1 MLKQK
6 NIIKFLRTNWYY
18 SVWIIY
24 SFVLTFIMQWIQ
36 LKSLTNVF
44 QYIHES
50 TFYFVVNFGI
60 VLTSMS
66 LVLLV
71 KRKVFIFSLVTFL
84 WGFLSLANAIVTHFR
99 GTPLMFSDVFLIKE
113 AAKLIDLYF
122 TPTIMIG
129 FVVVVVILFIIM
141 GFLFK
146 VKSSVKKLDY
156 VIRGIVC
163 SCAILGLYVVEEND
177 WMAPIKSNYTK
188 SYQTYGFSYS
198 ILNSIYPYLGSNQVV
213 YNDEN
218 MDEIMSAMAL
228 PVAASDLRSTVDSEA
243 PYNLIVIQLE
253 SFMDPLLIQGAEYSE
268 DPIATFRALTEVSP
282 HGYITVPTFGAGTV
296 MTEFE
301 VLTSISM
308 SALKPG
314 EIPYDQLLCTTPVQS
329 LATIFNSLGYQTTFL
344 HNYEGNFYNRHLA
357 IRNLGFEVYVPLEY
371 MAGDHGVHQIDK
383 TDDGLLFDYVIKSL
397 EQSEEQDFI
406 YAVTA
411 GTHQPYSLTEGED
424 AEIIVSGT
432 LSDDY
437 RLPLQDYV
445 NRMHS
450 LDTQIARIVD
460 YINQSDEPTL
470 LVFFSDHLPNLSA
483 VTDEKTYDLD
493 LYVTPYLI
501 YSNAPLEA
509 ALPYDD
515 MTSYQ
520 LGAYALN
527 LLGIQEGAM
536 HKIHDLYAASDDY
549 QETLDLVQKDLLYG
563 EGRFYEGRLLPTSS
577 NLFFGLG
584 ELQIEEIEQEGDILH
599 IYGNGFSSESRVY
612 LDQQEF
618 STTFVSSTHL
628 QVVNPKTSYQTI
640 EIKQHSGL
648 DQAIG
653 QGVQVQVDEI
663 NRLETAQ

>member
-1 MLKQK
+1 
-6 NIIKFLRTNWYY
+6 
-18 SVWIIY
+18 
-24 SFVLTFIMQWIQ
+24 MQWIQ

-129 FVVVVVILFIIM
+129 FVVVVAILFIIM

-146 VKSSVKKLDY
+146 VKSSVKKIDY
-156 VIRGIVC
+156 AIWGIVC

-177 WMAPIKSNYTK
+177 WMAPMKSNYTK

-198 ILNSIYPYLGSNQVV
+198 ILNTIYPYLGSNQVV

-228 PVAASDLRSTVDSEA
+228 PVAASELRSTVDSEA

-253 SFMDPLLIQGAEYSE
+253 SFMDPLLIEGAQYSE
-268 DPIATFRALTEVSP
+268 DPIATFRSLTEVSP

-357 IRNLGFEVYVPLEY
+357 IRNLGFDVYVPLEY

-383 TDDGLLFDYVIKSL
+383 TDDGLLFDYVIKAL

-501 YSNAPLEA
+501 YSNAPLEPV
-509 ALPYDD
+509 LPYEN

-527 LLGIQEGAM
+527 LLGIDSGAM
-536 HKIHDLYAASDDY
+536 HKIHDIYAGSDDY
-549 QETLDLVQKDLLYG
+549 QSILDTVQKDLLYG
-563 EGRFYEGRLLPTSS
+563 EGRFYENQLLPSSS

-584 ELQIEEIEQEGDILH
+584 ELSIESVEQTGNVLS

-612 LDQQEF
+612 LDQQAL

-653 QGVQVQVDEI
+653 QGYQMSISDLDD
-663 NRLETAQ
+663 N

>member
-50 TFYFVVNFGI
+50 TFYFSVNFGI

-129 FVVVVVILFIIM
+129 FVVVVAILFIIM

-146 VKSSVKKLDY
+146 VKSSVKKIDY
-156 VIRGIVC
+156 AIWGIVC

-177 WMAPIKSNYTK
+177 WMAPMKSNYTK

-198 ILNSIYPYLGSNQVV
+198 ILNTIYPYLGSNQVV

-228 PVAASDLRSTVDSEA
+228 PVTASELRSTVDSEA

-282 HGYITVPTFGAGTV
+282 RGYITVPTFGAGTV

-357 IRNLGFEVYVPLEY
+357 IRNLGFDVYVPLEY

-527 LLGIQEGAM
+527 LLSIQEGAM

-584 ELQIEEIEQEGDILH
+584 ELQIEGIEQEGDILH

-612 LDQQEF
+612 LDQQEL

-653 QGVQVQVDEI
+653 QGVQVAVDEI

>member
-1 MLKQK
+1 
-6 NIIKFLRTNWYY
+6 
-18 SVWIIY
+18 
-24 SFVLTFIMQWIQ
+24 
-36 LKSLTNVF
+36 
-44 QYIHES
+44 
-50 TFYFVVNFGI
+50 
-60 VLTSMS
+60 MS

-129 FVVVVVILFIIM
+129 FVVFVAILFIIM

-146 VKSSVKKLDY
+146 VKSSVKKIDY
-156 VIRGIVC
+156 AIWGIVC

-177 WMAPIKSNYTK
+177 WMAPMKSNYTK

-198 ILNSIYPYLGSNQVV
+198 ILNSIYPYLTSDNVAYDTESMTNILESLSV
-213 YNDEN
+213 SESSARLAKDE
-218 MDEIMSAMAL
+218 D
-228 PVAASDLRSTVDSEA
+228 A
-243 PYNLIVIQLE
+243 PYNLIIVQLE
-253 SFMDPLLIQGAEYSE
+253 SFMDPLLIEGAQYSE

-357 IRNLGFEVYVPLEY
+357 IRNLGFDVYVPLEY

-437 RLPLQDYV
+437 GLPLQDYV

-612 LDQQEF
+612 LDQQAL

-653 QGVQVQVDEI
+653 QGVQVSISDLDNKV
-663 NRLETAQ
+663 L

>member
-1 MLKQK
+1 MLNQERTKQL
-6 NIIKFLRTNWYY
+6 LRSNWYY
-18 SVWIIY
+18 GVWILV
-24 SFVLTFIMQWIQ
+24 SFVLTFMMQWVQ
-36 LKSLTNVF
+36 LGSLPNVLQF
-44 QYIHES
+44 IHES

-60 VLTSMS
+60 VLASMS

-71 KRKVFIFSLVTFL
+71 KQKVFMFSLITFV
-84 WGFLSLANAIVTHFR
+84 WSFLSLANAIVSHFR

-113 AAKLIDLYF
+113 AVKLVDLYF
-122 TPTIMIG
+122 TPATMIT
-129 FVVVVVILFIIM
+129 FVGLLIILIIVI

-146 VKSSVKKLDY
+146 IKSPVKKVDY
-156 VIRGIVC
+156 VLCGVIL
-163 SCAILGLYVVEEND
+163 SCTTLGLYTVERND
-177 WMAPIKSNYTK
+177 WMAPIKSNYMK

-198 ILNSIYPYLGSNQVV
+198 ILNSIYPYLGSNQLV
-213 YNDEN
+213 YDEN
-218 MDEIMSAMAL
+218 MDKIMNAMSL
-228 PVAASDLRSTVDSEA
+228 PVAAQMHSTIDSES

-268 DPIATFRALTEVSP
+268 DPIATFRALTEYSP
-282 HGYITVPTFGAGTV
+282 NGYITVPTFGAGTV

-329 LATIFNSLGYQTTFL
+329 LATIFNAKGYQTTFL

-357 IRNLGFEVYVPLEY
+357 IRNLGFDVYVPLEY

-383 TDDGLLFDYVIKSL
+383 TDDGLLFDYVIQAL
-397 EQSEEQDFI
+397 EQSEEADFI

-411 GTHQPYSLTEGED
+411 GTHQPYSTTDGTHS
-424 AEIIVSGT
+424 EIIVSGD
-432 LSDDY
+432 LSKEY

-450 LDTQIARIVD
+450 LDEQIKRVVE
-460 YINQSDEPTL
+460 YVNNSDEPTL

-483 VTDEKTYDLD
+483 VTDEKTYEVD
-493 LYVTPYLI
+493 LYQTPYLI
-501 YSNAPLEA
+501 YSNAPLEPV
-509 ALPYDD
+509 LPYEN

-527 LLGIQEGAM
+527 LLGIDSGAM
-536 HKIHDLYAASDDY
+536 HKIHDIYADSDDY
-549 QETLDLVQKDLLYG
+549 QSILDTVQKDLLYG
-563 EGRFYEGRLLPTSS
+563 EGRFYESQLLPSSS

-584 ELQIEEIEQEGDILH
+584 ELSIESVEQTGNVLSIH
-599 IYGNGFSSESRVY
+599 GNGFSSESRVY
-612 LDQQEF
+612 LDGEAL
-618 STTFVSSTHL
+618 STTFVSPQLL
-628 QVVNPKTSYQTI
+628 QVVAPSQTYQTI

-653 QGVQVQVDEI
+653 QGIQITISEL
-663 NRLETAQ
+663 N

>member
-1 MLKQK
+1 MLNQK

-24 SFVLTFIMQWIQ
+24 SFVLTLIIQWIQ

-50 TFYFVVNFGI
+50 TFYFIVNFGI
-60 VLTSMS
+60 ILISMS
-66 LVLLV
+66 FVLLV
-71 KRKVFIFSLVTFL
+71 KRKVFIFSCLTFL

-99 GTPLMFSDVFLIKE
+99 GTPLMFSDIFLIKE

-122 TPTIMIG
+122 TPTIIIS
-129 FVVVVVILFIIM
+129 FIISVALLFIIM

-146 VKSSVKKLDY
+146 VKSCVKKIDY
-156 VIRGIVC
+156 VIWGIVC
-163 SCAILGLYVVEEND
+163 SCTILGLYAVERND

-198 ILNSIYPYLGSNQVV
+198 ILNSIYPYLTSHNVA
-213 YNDEN
+213 YDTEN
-218 MDEIMSAMAL
+218 MTNILESLSVSESSVRVTSDED
-228 PVAASDLRSTVDSEA
+228 VT
-243 PYNLIVIQLE
+243 YNLIIVQLE
-253 SFMDPLLIQGAEYSE
+253 SFMDPLLIEGAQYSE
-268 DPIATFRALTEVSP
+268 DPIATFRALTEVAP
-282 HGYITVPTFGAGTV
+282 HGYMTVPTFGAGTV

-329 LATIFNSLGYQTTFL
+329 LATIFNSFGYQTTFL
-344 HNYEGNFYNRHLA
+344 HNYEGNFYNRHIA
-357 IRNLGFEVYVPLEY
+357 IRNLGFDVYVPLEY
-371 MAGDHGVHQIDK
+371 MAGNHGVHQIDK
-383 TDDGLLFDYVIKSL
+383 TDDGLLFDYVIKAL

-411 GTHQPYSLTEGED
+411 GTHQPYSLTEGES

-450 LDTQIARIVD
+450 LDIQIARLVA

-483 VTDEKTYDLD
+483 VTDKKTYDLD

-501 YSNAPLEA
+501 YSNAPLEE

-527 LLGIQEGAM
+527 LLGIQDGTM
-536 HKIHDLYAASDDY
+536 HKVHDLYATSDDY
-549 QETLDLVQKDLLYG
+549 QETLDSVQKDLLYG

-584 ELQIEEIEQEGDILH
+584 ELQIEAIEQEGEILH

-612 LDQQEF
+612 LDQQQLR
-618 STTFVSSTHL
+618 TTFVSSTHL
-628 QVVNPKTSYQTI
+628 QVVNPKTDYQII

-648 DQAIG
+648 NQTIG
-653 QGVQVQVDEI
+653 QGVQVSVDEI
-663 NRLETAQ
+663 DRLENAQ

>member
-1 MLKQK
+1 MLNQK
-6 NIIKFLRTNWYY
+6 NIINFLRTNWYY

-24 SFVLTFIMQWIQ
+24 SFVLTLIIQWIQ

-50 TFYFVVNFGI
+50 TFYFIVNFGI
-60 VLTSMS
+60 ILISMS
-66 LVLLV
+66 FVLLV
-71 KRKVFIFSLVTFL
+71 KRKVFIFSCFTFL

-99 GTPLMFSDVFLIKE
+99 GTPLMFSDIFLIKE

-122 TPTIMIG
+122 TPTIIIS
-129 FVVVVVILFIIM
+129 FVLVVALLFIIM

-146 VKSSVKKLDY
+146 VKSFVKKIDY
-156 VIRGIVC
+156 AIWGIVC
-163 SCAILGLYVVEEND
+163 SCTILGLYAVERND

-188 SYQTYGFSYS
+188 SYQTYGFAYS
-198 ILNSIYPYLGSNQVV
+198 IFNSIYPYLTSQNVA
-213 YNDEN
+213 YDTEN
-218 MDEIMSAMAL
+218 MTNILESLSVSESSVRVTSDEDVS
-228 PVAASDLRSTVDSEA
+228 
-243 PYNLIVIQLE
+243 YNLIIVQLE
-253 SFMDPLLIQGAEYSE
+253 SFMDPLLIEGAQYSE
-268 DPIATFRALTEVSP
+268 DPIATFRALTEVAP
-282 HGYITVPTFGAGTV
+282 HGYMTVPTFGAGTV

-329 LATIFNSLGYQTTFL
+329 LATIFNSFGYQTTFL
-344 HNYEGNFYNRHLA
+344 HNYEGNFYNRHIA
-357 IRNLGFEVYVPLEY
+357 IRNLGFDVYVPLEY
-371 MAGDHGVHQIDK
+371 MAGNHGVHQIDK
-383 TDDGLLFDYVIKSL
+383 TDDGLLFDYVIKAL

-411 GTHQPYSLTEGED
+411 GTHQPYSLTEGES

-450 LDTQIARIVD
+450 LDIQIARLVA

-470 LVFFSDHLPNLSA
+470 LVFFSDHLPNLLA
-483 VTDEKTYDLD
+483 VTDKKTYDLD

-501 YSNAPLEA
+501 YSNAPLEE

-527 LLGIQEGAM
+527 LLGIQDGTM
-536 HKIHDLYAASDDY
+536 HKVHDLYATSDDY
-549 QETLDLVQKDLLYG
+549 QETLDSVQKDLLYG

-584 ELQIEEIEQEGDILH
+584 ELQIEAIGQEGGILH

-612 LDQQEF
+612 LDQQQL

-628 QVVNPKTSYQTI
+628 QVVNPKTDYQII

-648 DQAIG
+648 NQPIG
-653 QGVQVQVDEI
+653 QGVQVSVDEI
-663 NRLETAQ
+663 DRLENAQ

>member
-129 FVVVVVILFIIM
+129 FVVVVAILFIIM

-146 VKSSVKKLDY
+146 VKSSVKKIDY
-156 VIRGIVC
+156 AIWGIVC

-177 WMAPIKSNYTK
+177 WMAPMKSNYTK

-198 ILNSIYPYLGSNQVV
+198 ILNTIYPYLGSNQVV

-282 HGYITVPTFGAGTV
+282 RGYITVPTFGAGTV

-314 EIPYDQLLCTTPVQS
+314 EIPYDQLLCTAPVQS

-357 IRNLGFEVYVPLEY
+357 IRNLGFDVYVPLEY

-527 LLGIQEGAM
+527 LLGIQKGSM

-612 LDQQEF
+612 LDQQAL

-628 QVVNPKTSYQTI
+628 QVVNPKTNYQTI

-653 QGVQVQVDEI
+653 QGYQMSISDLDD
-663 NRLETAQ
+663 N

>member
-1 MLKQK
+1 
-6 NIIKFLRTNWYY
+6 
-18 SVWIIY
+18 
-24 SFVLTFIMQWIQ
+24 
-36 LKSLTNVF
+36 
-44 QYIHES
+44 
-50 TFYFVVNFGI
+50 
-60 VLTSMS
+60 
-66 LVLLV
+66 
-71 KRKVFIFSLVTFL
+71 
-84 WGFLSLANAIVTHFR
+84 
-99 GTPLMFSDVFLIKE
+99 
-113 AAKLIDLYF
+113 
-122 TPTIMIG
+122 
-129 FVVVVVILFIIM
+129 
-141 GFLFK
+141 
-146 VKSSVKKLDY
+146 
-156 VIRGIVC
+156 
-163 SCAILGLYVVEEND
+163 
-177 WMAPIKSNYTK
+177 MAPIKSNYTK
-188 SYQTYGFSYS
+188 SYQTYGFAYS
-198 ILNSIYPYLGSNQVV
+198 IFNSIYPYLTSQNVA
-213 YNDEN
+213 YDTEN
-218 MDEIMSAMAL
+218 MTNILESLSVSESSVRVTSDEDVS
-228 PVAASDLRSTVDSEA
+228 
-243 PYNLIVIQLE
+243 YNLIIVQLE
-253 SFMDPLLIQGAEYSE
+253 SFMDPLLIEGAQYSE
-268 DPIATFRALTEVSP
+268 DPIATFRALTEVAP
-282 HGYITVPTFGAGTV
+282 HGYMTVPTFGAGTV

-329 LATIFNSLGYQTTFL
+329 LATIFNSFGYQTTFL
-344 HNYEGNFYNRHLA
+344 HNYEGNFYNRHIA
-357 IRNLGFEVYVPLEY
+357 IRNLGFDVYVPLEY
-371 MAGDHGVHQIDK
+371 MAGNHGVHQIDK
-383 TDDGLLFDYVIKSL
+383 TDDGLLFDYVIKAL

-411 GTHQPYSLTEGED
+411 GTHQPYSLTEGES

-450 LDTQIARIVD
+450 LDIQIARLVA

-483 VTDEKTYDLD
+483 VTDKKTYDLD

-501 YSNAPLEA
+501 YSNAPLEE

-527 LLGIQEGAM
+527 LLGIQDGTM
-536 HKIHDLYAASDDY
+536 HKVHDLYATSDDY
-549 QETLDLVQKDLLYG
+549 QETLDSVQKDLLYG

-584 ELQIEEIEQEGDILH
+584 ELQIEAIGQEGGILH

-612 LDQQEF
+612 LDQQQL

-628 QVVNPKTSYQTI
+628 QVVNPKTDYQII

-648 DQAIG
+648 NQPIG
-653 QGVQVQVDEI
+653 QGVQVSVDEI
-663 NRLETAQ
+663 DRLENAQ

>member
-24 SFVLTFIMQWIQ
+24 SFVLTFIIQWIQ

-50 TFYFVVNFGI
+50 TFYFSVNFGI

-129 FVVVVVILFIIM
+129 FVVVVAILFIIM

-146 VKSSVKKLDY
+146 VKSSVKKIDY
-156 VIRGIVC
+156 AIWGIVC

-177 WMAPIKSNYTK
+177 WMAPMKSNYTK

-198 ILNSIYPYLGSNQVV
+198 ILNSIYPYLTSDNVAYDTESMTNILESLSV
-213 YNDEN
+213 SESSARLAKDE
-218 MDEIMSAMAL
+218 D
-228 PVAASDLRSTVDSEA
+228 A
-243 PYNLIVIQLE
+243 PYNLIIVQLE
-253 SFMDPLLIQGAEYSE
+253 SFMDPLLIEGAQYSE

-357 IRNLGFEVYVPLEY
+357 IRNLGFDVYVPLEY

-612 LDQQEF
+612 LDQQAL

-653 QGVQVQVDEI
+653 QGVQVSISDLDNKV
-663 NRLETAQ
+663 L

>member
-1 MLKQK
+1 
-6 NIIKFLRTNWYY
+6 
-18 SVWIIY
+18 
-24 SFVLTFIMQWIQ
+24 MQWIQ

-122 TPTIMIG
+122 TPTMMIG
-129 FVVVVVILFIIM
+129 FVVVVAILFIIM

-146 VKSSVKKLDY
+146 VKSSVKKIDY
-156 VIRGIVC
+156 AIWGIVC

-177 WMAPIKSNYTK
+177 WMAPMKSNYTK

-198 ILNSIYPYLGSNQVV
+198 ILNTIYPYLGSNQVV

-228 PVAASDLRSTVDSEA
+228 PVTASELRSTVDSEV

-357 IRNLGFEVYVPLEY
+357 IRNLGFDVYVPLEY
-371 MAGDHGVHQIDK
+371 MAGDHGVHQIDQ
-383 TDDGLLFDYVIKSL
+383 TDDGLLFDYVIKAL

-450 LDTQIARIVD
+450 LDTQIKRLVE
-460 YINQSDEPTL
+460 YVNHSEEPTL

-483 VTDEKTYDLD
+483 VTNESTYDVD
-493 LYVTPYLI
+493 LYDTPYLI
-501 YSNAPLEA
+501 YSNAPLEPV
-509 ALPYDD
+509 LPYEN

-527 LLGIQEGAM
+527 LLGIDSGAM

-584 ELQIEEIEQEGDILH
+584 ELQIEGIEQEGDILH

-612 LDQQEF
+612 LDQQAL

-663 NRLETAQ
+663 NRLETA

>member
-1 MLKQK
+1 
-6 NIIKFLRTNWYY
+6 
-18 SVWIIY
+18 
-24 SFVLTFIMQWIQ
+24 MQWIQ

-129 FVVVVVILFIIM
+129 FVVVVAILFIIM

-146 VKSSVKKLDY
+146 VKSSVKKIDY
-156 VIRGIVC
+156 AIWGIVC

-177 WMAPIKSNYTK
+177 WMAPMKSNYTK

-198 ILNSIYPYLGSNQVV
+198 ILNTIYPYLGSNQVV

-282 HGYITVPTFGAGTV
+282 RGYITVPTFGAGTV

-314 EIPYDQLLCTTPVQS
+314 EIPYDQLLCTAPVQS

-357 IRNLGFEVYVPLEY
+357 IRNLGFDVYVPLEY

-527 LLGIQEGAM
+527 LLGIQKGSM

-612 LDQQEF
+612 LDQQAL

-628 QVVNPKTSYQTI
+628 QVVNPKTNYQTI

-653 QGVQVQVDEI
+653 QGYQMSISDLDD
-663 NRLETAQ
+663 N

>member
-24 SFVLTFIMQWIQ
+24 SFVLTFIIQWIQ

-50 TFYFVVNFGI
+50 TFYFSVNFGI

-129 FVVVVVILFIIM
+129 FVVFVAILFIIM

-146 VKSSVKKLDY
+146 VKSSVKKIDY
-156 VIRGIVC
+156 AIWGIVC

-177 WMAPIKSNYTK
+177 WMAPMKSNYTK

-198 ILNSIYPYLGSNQVV
+198 ILNTIYPYLGSNQVV

-282 HGYITVPTFGAGTV
+282 HGYIKVPTFGAGTV

-357 IRNLGFEVYVPLEY
+357 IRNLGFDVYVPLEY

-536 HKIHDLYAASDDY
+536 HKIHDLYATSDDY

-612 LDQQEF
+612 LDQQAL

>member
-1 MLKQK
+1 
-6 NIIKFLRTNWYY
+6 
-18 SVWIIY
+18 
-24 SFVLTFIMQWIQ
+24 MQWIQ

-129 FVVVVVILFIIM
+129 FVVVVAILFIIM

-146 VKSSVKKLDY
+146 VKSSVKKIDY
-156 VIRGIVC
+156 AIWGIVC

-177 WMAPIKSNYTK
+177 WMGPMKSNYTK

-198 ILNSIYPYLGSNQVV
+198 ILNSIYPYLTSDNVAYDTESMTNILQSLSVSESSV
-213 YNDEN
+213 RLAKDE
-218 MDEIMSAMAL
+218 D
-228 PVAASDLRSTVDSEA
+228 V
-243 PYNLIVIQLE
+243 PYNLIIVQLE
-253 SFMDPLLIQGAEYSE
+253 SFMDPLLIEGAQYSE

-357 IRNLGFEVYVPLEY
+357 IRNLGFDVYVPLEY
-371 MAGDHGVHQIDK
+371 MAGDHGVHQIDQ
-383 TDDGLLFDYVIKSL
+383 TDDGLLFDYVIKAL

-437 RLPLQDYV
+437 RLPLQDYA

-501 YSNAPLEA
+501 YSNAPLGST
-509 ALPYDD
+509 LPYDD

-527 LLGIQEGAM
+527 LLGIQDGAM
-536 HKIHDLYAASDDY
+536 HKIHDLYATSDDY

-563 EGRFYEGRLLPTSS
+563 EGRFYGGRLLPTSS

-584 ELQIEEIEQEGDILH
+584 ELQIEGIEQEGDILH

-628 QVVNPKTSYQTI
+628 QVINPKTSYQTI

-653 QGVQVQVDEI
+653 QGYQMSISDLDD
-663 NRLETAQ
+663 N

>member
-1 MLKQK
+1 MLNQK

-24 SFVLTFIMQWIQ
+24 SFVLTLIIQWIQ

-50 TFYFVVNFGI
+50 TFYFIVNFGI
-60 VLTSMS
+60 ILISMS
-66 LVLLV
+66 FVLLV
-71 KRKVFIFSLVTFL
+71 KRKVFIFSCLTFL

-99 GTPLMFSDVFLIKE
+99 GTPLMFSDIFLIKE

-122 TPTIMIG
+122 TPTIIIS
-129 FVVVVVILFIIM
+129 FIISVALLFIIM

-146 VKSSVKKLDY
+146 VKSCVKKIDY
-156 VIRGIVC
+156 VIWGIVC
-163 SCAILGLYVVEEND
+163 SCTILGLYAVERND

-188 SYQTYGFSYS
+188 SYQTYGFAYS
-198 ILNSIYPYLGSNQVV
+198 ILNSIYPYLTSHNVA
-213 YNDEN
+213 YDTEN
-218 MDEIMSAMAL
+218 MTNILESLSVSESSVRVTSDED
-228 PVAASDLRSTVDSEA
+228 VT
-243 PYNLIVIQLE
+243 YNLIIVQLE
-253 SFMDPLLIQGAEYSE
+253 SFMDPLLIEGAQYSE
-268 DPIATFRALTEVSP
+268 DPIATFRALTEVAP
-282 HGYITVPTFGAGTV
+282 HGYMTVPTFGAGTV

-329 LATIFNSLGYQTTFL
+329 LATIFNAFGYQTTFL
-344 HNYEGNFYNRHLA
+344 HNYEGNFYNRHIA
-357 IRNLGFEVYVPLEY
+357 IRNLGFDVYVPLEY
-371 MAGDHGVHQIDK
+371 MAGNHGVHQIDK
-383 TDDGLLFDYVIKSL
+383 TDDGLLFDYVIKAL

-411 GTHQPYSLTEGED
+411 GTHQPYSLTEGES

-450 LDTQIARIVD
+450 LDIQIARLVA

-483 VTDEKTYDLD
+483 VTDKKTYDLD

-501 YSNAPLEA
+501 YSNAPLEE

-520 LGAYALN
+520 LGAYTLN
-527 LLGIQEGAM
+527 LLGIQDGTM
-536 HKIHDLYAASDDY
+536 HKVHDLYATSDDY
-549 QETLDLVQKDLLYG
+549 QETLDSVQKDLLYG

-584 ELQIEEIEQEGDILH
+584 ELQIEAIEQEGEILH

-612 LDQQEF
+612 LDQQQLR
-618 STTFVSSTHL
+618 TTFVSSTHL
-628 QVVNPKTSYQTI
+628 QVVNPKTDYQII

-648 DQAIG
+648 NQTIG
-653 QGVQVQVDEI
+653 QGVQVSVDEI
-663 NRLETAQ
+663 DRLENAQ

>member
-129 FVVVVVILFIIM
+129 FVVVVAILFIIM

-146 VKSSVKKLDY
+146 VKSSVKKIDY
-156 VIRGIVC
+156 AIWGIVC

-177 WMAPIKSNYTK
+177 WMAPMKSNYTK

-198 ILNSIYPYLGSNQVV
+198 ILNTIYPYLGSNQVV

-282 HGYITVPTFGAGTV
+282 RGYITVPTFGAGTV

-314 EIPYDQLLCTTPVQS
+314 EIPYDQLLCTAPVQS

-357 IRNLGFEVYVPLEY
+357 IRNLGFDVYVPLEY

-612 LDQQEF
+612 LDQQAL

-628 QVVNPKTSYQTI
+628 QVVNPKTNYQTI

-653 QGVQVQVDEI
+653 QGYQMSISDLDD
-663 NRLETAQ
+663 N

>member
-1 MLKQK
+1 
-6 NIIKFLRTNWYY
+6 
-18 SVWIIY
+18 
-24 SFVLTFIMQWIQ
+24 MQWIQ

-129 FVVVVVILFIIM
+129 FVVVVAILFIIM

-146 VKSSVKKLDY
+146 VKSSVKKIDY
-156 VIRGIVC
+156 AIWGIVC

-177 WMAPIKSNYTK
+177 WMAPMKSNYTK

-198 ILNSIYPYLGSNQVV
+198 ILNTIYPYLGSNQVV

-253 SFMDPLLIQGAEYSE
+253 SFMDPLLIEGAQYSE

-357 IRNLGFEVYVPLEY
+357 IRNLGFDVYVPLEY

-527 LLGIQEGAM
+527 LLSIQEGAM

-584 ELQIEEIEQEGDILH
+584 ELQIEGIEQEGDILH

-612 LDQQEF
+612 LDQQEL

-653 QGVQVQVDEI
+653 QGIQVQVDEI
-663 NRLETAQ
+663 NRLETA

>member
-1 MLKQK
+1 
-6 NIIKFLRTNWYY
+6 
-18 SVWIIY
+18 
-24 SFVLTFIMQWIQ
+24 
-36 LKSLTNVF
+36 
-44 QYIHES
+44 
-50 TFYFVVNFGI
+50 
-60 VLTSMS
+60 
-66 LVLLV
+66 
-71 KRKVFIFSLVTFL
+71 
-84 WGFLSLANAIVTHFR
+84 
-99 GTPLMFSDVFLIKE
+99 
-113 AAKLIDLYF
+113 
-122 TPTIMIG
+122 
-129 FVVVVVILFIIM
+129 
-141 GFLFK
+141 
-146 VKSSVKKLDY
+146 
-156 VIRGIVC
+156 
-163 SCAILGLYVVEEND
+163 
-177 WMAPIKSNYTK
+177 
-188 SYQTYGFSYS
+188 
-198 ILNSIYPYLGSNQVV
+198 
-213 YNDEN
+213 
-218 MDEIMSAMAL
+218 
-228 PVAASDLRSTVDSEA
+228 
-243 PYNLIVIQLE
+243 
-253 SFMDPLLIQGAEYSE
+253 
-268 DPIATFRALTEVSP
+268 
-282 HGYITVPTFGAGTV
+282 
-296 MTEFE
+296 
-301 VLTSISM
+301 
-308 SALKPG
+308 
-314 EIPYDQLLCTTPVQS
+314 
-329 LATIFNSLGYQTTFL
+329 
-344 HNYEGNFYNRHLA
+344 
-357 IRNLGFEVYVPLEY
+357 

-527 LLGIQEGAM
+527 LLGIQKGSM

-584 ELQIEEIEQEGDILH
+584 ELQIEGIEQEGDILH

-612 LDQQEF
+612 LDQQAL

-628 QVVNPKTSYQTI
+628 QVVNPKTNYQTI

-653 QGVQVQVDEI
+653 QGYQMSISDLDD
-663 NRLETAQ
+663 N

>member
-1 MLKQK
+1 
-6 NIIKFLRTNWYY
+6 
-18 SVWIIY
+18 
-24 SFVLTFIMQWIQ
+24 
-36 LKSLTNVF
+36 
-44 QYIHES
+44 
-50 TFYFVVNFGI
+50 
-60 VLTSMS
+60 MS

-129 FVVVVVILFIIM
+129 FVVFVAILFIIM

-146 VKSSVKKLDY
+146 VKSSVKKIDY
-156 VIRGIVC
+156 AIWGIVC

-177 WMAPIKSNYTK
+177 WMAPMKSNYTK

-198 ILNSIYPYLGSNQVV
+198 ILNSIYPYLTSDNVAYDTESMTNILESLSV
-213 YNDEN
+213 SESSARLAKDE
-218 MDEIMSAMAL
+218 D
-228 PVAASDLRSTVDSEA
+228 A
-243 PYNLIVIQLE
+243 PYNLIIVQLE
-253 SFMDPLLIQGAEYSE
+253 SFMDPLLIEGAQYSE

-357 IRNLGFEVYVPLEY
+357 IRNLGFDVYVPLEY

-612 LDQQEF
+612 LDQQAL

-653 QGVQVQVDEI
+653 QGVQVSISDLDNKV
-663 NRLETAQ
+663 L

>member
-1 MLKQK
+1 
-6 NIIKFLRTNWYY
+6 
-18 SVWIIY
+18 
-24 SFVLTFIMQWIQ
+24 MQWIQ

-129 FVVVVVILFIIM
+129 FVVVVAILFIIM
-141 GFLFK
+141 GLLFK

-156 VIRGIVC
+156 AICGIVC

-282 HGYITVPTFGAGTV
+282 NGYITVPTFGAGTV

-314 EIPYDQLLCTTPVQS
+314 EIPYDQLLCTMTVQS

-357 IRNLGFEVYVPLEY
+357 IHNLGFDVYVPLEY
-371 MAGDHGVHQIDK
+371 MAGNHGVHQIDK
-383 TDDGLLFDYVIKSL
+383 TDDSLLFDYVIKAL

-424 AEIIVSGT
+424 AEIIVSGK

-450 LDTQIARIVD
+450 LDIQIARMVE

-501 YSNAPLEA
+501 YSNAPLED

-527 LLGIQEGAM
+527 LLGIQEGTM
-536 HKIHDLYAASDDY
+536 HKVHDLYATSDDY

-612 LDQQEF
+612 LDQQAL
-618 STTFVSSTHL
+618 STTFISSTHL
-628 QVVNPKTSYQTI
+628 QVVNPKTN
-640 EIKQHSGL
+640 
-648 DQAIG
+648 
-653 QGVQVQVDEI
+653 
-663 NRLETAQ
+663 NRN